1 MAKETKQS
9 TASNLESATKRV
21 RTLNDRIIERARR
34 GGEESLEA
42 YEGLLKSVADYQQSA
57 GQRAGDFVSRLGRAQ
72 ANFTRD
78 LAKAGPSAARRAR
91 STVGEVTGSAAR
103 QVRRMPGAK
112 QAEGEV
118 RGAGATQGDLPIA
131 RYDSLNASEV
141 VKRLTKLSEVD
152 LNKVDAYERKHQN
165 RKTVR
170 DKVASLR
177 GEQG

>member
-1 MAKETKQS
+1 MAKQTRQS
-9 TASNLESATKRV
+9 TASNLEAATKRA

-42 YEGLLKSVADYQQSA
+42 YEGLLKSVADYQQS
-57 GQRAGDFVSRLGRAQ
+57 GGKRAGDFVSALGEAQ
-72 ANFTRD
+72 ADLTRE
-78 LAKAGPSAARRAR
+78 LAKAGPSAARRVG

-103 QVRRMPGAK
+103 QVRKLPGAK
-112 QAEGEV
+112 QAEGEL

-170 DKVASLR
+170 DKIASLR
-177 GEQG
+177 G